1 MNTIKLNDQLVMPS
15 KVVCVGRNY
24 AQHIAE
30 LNNEQTG
37 DMVIFIKSNSAI
49 SHQLLAFH
57 QEPLHYEG
65 EIAFLV
71 ENGQFVAASIGLD
84 LTKRRL
90 QSSLKAKQLPW
101 ERAKGF
107 DGAAVFERFVP
118 LPEAVDFVKL
128 SLELFIDGELKQKGG
143 VADMLF
149 KPSVILEDLNSF
161 LSLEDGD
168 IVMTGTPEG
177 VGEVKQGAE
186 FVGRLLLGDEILLE
200 SHWLAE

>member
-24 AQHIAE
+24 AKHIAE

-37 DMVIFIKSNSAI
+37 DMVIFIKPNSAI

-71 ENGQFVAASIGLD
+71 EKGEFVAASIGLD
-84 LTKRRL
+84 LTKRQL

-118 LPEAVDFVKL
+118 LPEAVDFARL

-143 VADMLF
+143 VVDMLF
-149 KPSVILEDLNSF
+149 KPSVILQDLNCF

-186 FVGRLLLGDEILLE
+186 FVGRLLLDDEILLE
-200 SHWLAE
+200 SYWLAE

>member
-1 MNTIKLNDQLVMPS
+1 MNTIKLNDQLVVPS

-24 AQHIAE
+24 AKHIAE

-37 DMVIFIKSNSAI
+37 DMVIFIKPNSAI
-49 SHQLLAFH
+49 SNQLLAFH
-57 QEPLHYEG
+57 QETLHYEG

-71 ENGQFVAASIGLD
+71 EKGEFVAASIGLD
-84 LTKRRL
+84 LTKRQL

-107 DGAAVFERFVP
+107 DGAAVFERFVS
-118 LPEAVDFVKL
+118 LPEAVDFAKL
-128 SLELFIDGELKQKGG
+128 SLELFINGELKQKGG
-143 VADMLF
+143 VVDMLF

-168 IVMTGTPEG
+168 IVMTGTPDG

-186 FVGRLLLGDEILLE
+186 FVGRLLLDSEVLLE